1 MLDIF
6 SNLHDRILWAIGWTI
21 WLTYKQIKK
30 IKANAGVF
38 DEYISLT
45 LKNTRGTY
53 CMVFDMESEID
64 N

>member
-6 SNLHDRILWAIGWTI
+6 SNLRDRILWAIGLTI

-38 DEYISLT
+38 EKYISFT